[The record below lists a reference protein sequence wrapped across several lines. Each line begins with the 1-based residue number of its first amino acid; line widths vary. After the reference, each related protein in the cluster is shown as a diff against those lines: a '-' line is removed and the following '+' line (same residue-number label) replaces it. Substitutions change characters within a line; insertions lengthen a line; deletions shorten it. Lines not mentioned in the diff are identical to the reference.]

1 MQRRVLPALLVS
13 LALCPLAGQAQTQA
27 MTLQGA
33 AEKAV
38 LSNPEVL
45 QRWHA
50 YKATQG
56 ERDAAFGGYLPRL
69 DLSAGRGR
77 ESRDDPILKKN
88 FTRDSTTLTL
98 TQMLYDG
105 FATRNEVKRF
115 DHALLVRQ
123 FELLDASE
131 NAALEAARAFIDVLR
146 YRRLVALAEENYV
159 QHRSVFAQI
168 QKKVQAGVG
177 RRVDLE
183 QAAGRLALAEANLLT
198 ETSNLHDVSARYL
211 RVVGEKPARDMAP
224 LANLVKNLPKD
235 MAEALGAA
243 QRGNPA
249 LLASIENV
257 RSAHSAA
264 RVRDAA
270 YQPRLDLRLKRDHGH
285 NLNGYNGQHESSTA
299 EVVLSWNLFSGFSD
313 AARSRQYAEQH
324 NVARDVRDKT
334 CRDIRQTVAI
344 AFNDTRKL
352 TEQLGYLDQHQ
363 LSIEKARDAYRKQ
376 FEIGQ
381 RSLLDLLDSENE
393 LFQARRA
400 YGNAEHDLAIAYVR
414 TQAGLGRLLSALGVS
429 RAGDPPPPE
438 PELWSAG
445 EDAPDN
451 CPPDDP
457 QLYVA
462 NKASLDARA
471 EELLKELAPPPA
483 REAAPAPKA
492 ESSPE
497 RGVADALKAWSLAWS
512 GRNVQAYLDAYAPG
526 FSPAD
531 GSARAAWAERRR
543 NALARVKEISLD
555 ITDVKLVVHDDK
567 HAFTTFRQTYR
578 SDQYRD
584 AVLKTLEW
592 ELVGSRWQ
600 ITREVSQP
608 LSK

>member
-1 MQRRVLPALLVS
+1 
-13 LALCPLAGQAQTQA
+13 

-69 DLSAGRGR
+69 DLTAGKGR
-77 ESRDDPILKKN
+77 ENRDDPILNKR
-88 FTRDSTTLTL
+88 FTRDATTLTL

-123 FELLDASE
+123 FELFDASE

-146 YRRLVALAEENYV
+146 YRKLVALAEENYV

-211 RVVGEKPARDMAP
+211 RVVGERPPREMMP
-224 LANLVKNLPKD
+224 LANLVKDMPKD
-235 MAEALGAA
+235 MSDALVAA

-257 RSAHSAA
+257 RSAQSAA

-270 YQPRLDLRLKRDHGH
+270 YQPRLDLRQKRDHGH
-285 NLNGYNGQHESSTA
+285 NLNGYSGLHESSTA

-313 AARSRQYAEQH
+313 VARSRQYAEQH
-324 NVARDVRDKT
+324 NVAKDVRDKN

-376 FEIGQ
+376 FDIGQ
-381 RSLLDLLDSENE
+381 RTLLDLLDSENE
-393 LFQARRA
+393 LFQAKRA
-400 YGNAEHDLAIAYVR
+400 YGNAEHDLAIAYAR
-414 TQAGLGRLLSALGVS
+414 THAGIGRLLAALGVS
-429 RAGDPPPPE
+429 RAGELPPPE
-438 PELWSAG
+438 PEQWSAG
-445 EDAPDN
+445 GDAPEN

-471 EELLKELAPPPA
+471 EELLKELAPAVREQAPP
-483 REAAPAPKA
+483 PKTEPNA
-492 ESSPE
+492 ERS
-497 RGVADALKAWSLAWS
+497 VAEALKAWSLAWS
-512 GRNVQAYLDAYAPG
+512 GRNVQAYLDVYAPG
-526 FSPAD
+526 FVPAD
-531 GSARAAWAERRR
+531 CTTRAAWAERRS
-543 NALARVKEISLD
+543 NALTRVKEISLD
-555 ITDVKLVVHDDK
+555 ITDVKLLVRDDK
-567 HAFTTFRQTYR
+567 HASTTFKQAYR

-592 ELVGSRWQ
+592 ELVGNSWQ
-600 ITREVSQP
+600 IVREVSEP